1 MDKKK
6 TTTGSKKEV
15 IGLIKLQVPSTKANP
30 APPIG
35 PALGQKGVNIMEFC
49 KQFNELKFDY
59 PAGTPIPV
67 TIFVYKDK
75 SFTFETRQ
83 PPMTFLIMQETGV
96 KKGSSSVG
104 KGFIG
109 KITKKQIEN
118 IAKKKMVDMN
128 TDDLAA
134 CMSMVEGSA
143 ISMGF
148 EVVE

>member
-1 MDKKK
+1 MA
-6 TTTGSKKEV
+6 TNKKEV
-15 IGLIKLQVPSTKANP
+15 IGVIKLQVPSKKANP

-59 PAGTPIPV
+59 PDGTPIPT
-67 TIFVYKDK
+67 TITVYKDK
-75 SFTFETRQ
+75 SFTFETKQ
-83 PPMTFLIMQETGV
+83 PPMTFLIMQETGI

-109 KITKKQIEN
+109 KITMQQIEN

-128 TDDLAA
+128 ADTLEAA
-134 CMSMVEGSA
+134 MEMVKGSA
-143 ISMGF
+143 LSMGF
-148 EVVE
+148 EIVE